1 MKTTKELIRNTAR
14 ELFNERGYRAVSMRN
29 IADALGI
36 SVGNLTYHYPHKALL
51 MEDIMDAE
59 LGTLPAAPGPGLSGL
74 NLLLE
79 RMLAS
84 FFETPF

>member
-36 SVGNLTYHYPHKALL
+36 SVGNLT
-51 MEDIMDAE
+51 
-59 LGTLPAAPGPGLSGL
+59 
-74 NLLLE
+74 
-79 RMLAS
+79 
-84 FFETPF
+84 

>member
-51 MEDIMDAE
+51 M
-59 LGTLPAAPGPGLSGL
+59 
-74 NLLLE
+74 
-79 RMLAS
+79 
-84 FFETPF
+84 